1 MSNNKE
7 ECELE
12 HLVIP
17 DEEQTPN
24 DITPPLSTVPG
35 SSHMSQTSNK
45 TSSAR
50 SNEPPEMRSLSRNT
64 TAHSALSSQS
74 GNHQA
79 RVQHVN
85 EKPSRPS
92 ERPPRPPPP
101 TVRALNKRALTSSHV
116 PPLQHHSFLSDVTD
130 VRQME
135 QALLKLLEDFHS
147 GKLRAFGKD
156 CSMEQMTGIRE
167 QQEHLARLHFEL
179 GAQQELFAP
188 LGDDSEDGL
197 RQGTENMHY
206 LMSKLEKLSI
216 SIEKL
221 HSFSNSVQD

>member
-101 TVRALNKRALTSSHV
+101 TVRALNKR
-116 PPLQHHSFLSDVTD
+116 DVTD